1 MSGPRTL
8 RRAAIATL
16 VTSVV
21 LLAAVLP
28 LVAPVARAIQE
39 GQQLGQPR
47 VSAAPAVPPHVN
59 VTINTSNVPAFVPNA
74 IHVTSGQNL
83 TITLNNNG
91 TYDHTF
97 TLSSNGSERFPL
109 NWSPTELSA
118 YFSAHPPLLNVTMPG
133 MSSEVVNLSVNASMA
148 GGHFEFVS
156 LVPYQFQAGLYG
168 FLNVTPPVTT
178 QLTFYVNATATSLRF
193 VSDELNASS
202 EKSFPFAV
210 TVYFGNLGSLSHTFT
225 LSPLPNYNLSSA
237 NYTAFFTQHLPLVSI
252 PVPTTTGT
260 YNNGS
265 FVISAPGY
273 YEYICTIPGHFAS
286 GMDGFL
292 YAGIPTPPPPVT
304 PVVSTALVQTEV
316 LIGGGSL
323 LGIGVVLA
331 AAASIA
337 GRVPPPKPGEGHH

>member
-1 MSGPRTL
+1 M
-8 RRAAIATL
+8 
-16 VTSVV
+16 SVV

-39 GQQLGQPR
+39 GQLLGQPR
-47 VSAAPAVPPHVN
+47 VSAESPVAPHVN
-59 VTINTSNVPAFVPNA
+59 VTINTSNAPAFVPNA
-74 IHVTSGQNL
+74 IDVTSGQNL

-91 TYDHTF
+91 TFNHTF
-97 TLSSNGSERFPL
+97 TLSSNGTEKFPL

-118 YFSAHPPLLNVTMPG
+118 YFAAHPPLLNVTMPA
-133 MSSEVVNLSVNASMA
+133 MSSEVVNFSVNSSMA

-178 QLTFYVNATATSLRF
+178 HLTFYVNATATSLRF

-202 EKSFPFAV
+202 EKTFPFAV
-210 TVYFGNLGSLSHTFT
+210 TVFFGNLGSLSHTFT
-225 LSPLPNYNLSSA
+225 ISPIPNYNLSTS
-237 NYTAFFTQHLPLVSI
+237 NYTTFLTQHPPLVSI
-252 PVPTTTGT
+252 PVPTSPGT

-273 YEYICTIPGHFAS
+273 YEYICTIPGHFLS

-292 YAGIPTPPPPVT
+292 YAGIPTPVPVVA
-304 PVVSTALVQTEV
+304 PVVSTAIVQSGV

-323 LGIGVVLA
+323 LGFGVVLA

-337 GRVPPPKPGEGHH
+337 GRIPPSKPGEGHH